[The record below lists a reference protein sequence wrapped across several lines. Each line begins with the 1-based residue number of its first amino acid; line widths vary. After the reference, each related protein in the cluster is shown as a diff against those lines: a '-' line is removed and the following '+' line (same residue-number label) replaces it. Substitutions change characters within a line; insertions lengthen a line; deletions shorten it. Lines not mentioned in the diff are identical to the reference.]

1 MFTLAG
7 GELTANLKMR
17 RRNIE
22 QNFAPALDELNRHI
36 DNAAGAPFETQS
48 KDGLVLF
55 LSL

>member
-1 MFTLAG
+1 
-7 GELTANLKMR
+7 MR